1 MPSRTVA
8 SFWIRS
14 KQFVQGARFAS
25 LVLRK
30 SLLCKLAQLVTRA
43 GEALLPSSFVRQRCE
58 DLCRNGILFGL
69 RQRTNLLECL
79 FKQGG
84 HVSRLSLR
92 RRAGADLELRLD
104 AGNVFGNGYMPPHMN
119 RHESIM
125 PCCVHSTYAGK

>member
-1 MPSRTVA
+1 MPSKTAA

-14 KQFVQGARFAS
+14 KLLAQGARFAS

-30 SLLCKLAQLVTRA
+30 SLLRKSAQLVTCA

-58 DLCRNGILFGL
+58 DLRRNGILFGL
-69 RQRTNLLECL
+69 RQSTNLLKCL

-84 HVSRLSLR
+84 HVFRLSLR
-92 RRAGADLELRLD
+92 YHDEWGAWVRKEAD
-104 AGNVFGNGYMPPHMN
+104 ARKPAPM
-119 RHESIM
+119 M